1 MSLSKQRNIA
11 LTLAYDGT
19 NYHGWQMQKN
29 AVTIQ
34 ETLTKAAASL
44 FNEDVKVIGCG
55 RTDSGVHA
63 KKYIASVRTSSEI
76 KTERIAY
83 ALNSLLPSD
92 ISIYDALETLPDF
105 HPVHS
110 CLKKEYT
117 YFIHTSKTR
126 DPFLQNKA
134 LHYRFPIDF
143 EKIRRAAAHFEGTH
157 DFASMQSVGTVL
169 SSTVRTVYDCEVS
182 ENNNILAI
190 RISANGFLYNMAR
203 AIVGTLLDVN
213 AGKIL
218 PDDIPGI
225 LLSCDRS
232 KAGFTSP
239 AHGLYMTEISYPEK
253 YGL

>member
-1 MSLSKQRNIA
+1 MTLNEQRNIA

-29 AVTIQ
+29 AVTVQ
-34 ETLTKAAASL
+34 ETLTNAASSL
-44 FNEDVKVIGCG
+44 FNESVKVIGCG

-63 KKYIASVRTSSEI
+63 KKYIASIKTSSQI

-92 ISIYDALETLPDF
+92 ISVYDAHETSEDF

-117 YFIHTSKTR
+117 YFMHTDKTR
-126 DPFLQNKA
+126 DPFLKNKA
-134 LHYRFPIDF
+134 LHYRFPVDF
-143 EKIRRAAAHFEGTH
+143 DKMRAAAAHFVGTH
-157 DFASMQSVGTVL
+157 DFAAMQSVGTVL
-169 SSTVRTVYDCEVS
+169 ASTVRTVYDCEIS
-182 ENNNILAI
+182 ENKNILAI

-213 AGKIL
+213 AGKI
-218 PDDIPGI
+218 PVDDIPEI
-225 LLSCDRS
+225 LASCDRS
-232 KAGFTSP
+232 NGGFTAP
-239 AHGLYMTEISYPEK
+239 AHGLYMTEIVYPEK